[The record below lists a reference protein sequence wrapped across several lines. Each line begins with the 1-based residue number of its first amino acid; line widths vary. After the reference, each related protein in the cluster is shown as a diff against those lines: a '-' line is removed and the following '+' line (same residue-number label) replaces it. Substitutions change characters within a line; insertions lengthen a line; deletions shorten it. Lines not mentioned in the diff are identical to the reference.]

1 MADSTVRT
9 YDPSQVLVIVGAAVM
24 AGFGDGTFVKI
35 TRSGDAFE
43 KKRGADGTVDR
54 INKNAVDF
62 EVEFSLKRTSPLN
75 AVLSALLVADQASN
89 KGTFPLTIKDKSGS
103 SVFAAAQAW
112 VKKDPDTE
120 YADTLGNY
128 TWKFD
133 TGAGAHLVA
142 GN

>member
-9 YDPSQVLVIVGAAVM
+9 YDPAKVIITVGVAVM
-24 AGFGDGTFVKI
+24 AGYADGTFAKVS
-35 TRSGDAFE
+35 RSGDAFE

-75 AVLSALLVADQASN
+75 AILSGLLVADQASN
-89 KGTFPLTIKDKSGS
+89 KGVFPLTISDTSGNS
-103 SVFAAAQAW
+103 LFIATQAW
-112 VKKDPDTE
+112 IKKDPDVE
-120 YADTLGNY
+120 YADSLGNY

-133 TGAGAHLVA
+133 TGVGSNFVA

>member
-1 MADSTVRT
+1 MADATVRT

-43 KKRGADGTVDR
+43 KKRGADGTIDR

-62 EVEFSLKRTSPLN
+62 EVEFTLKRTSPLN
-75 AVLSALLVADQASN
+75 AILSGLLVADQKSN
-89 KGTFPLTIKDKSGS
+89 KGVFNISITDKSGS
-103 SVFAAAQAW
+103 SIFTAPQAW
-112 VKKDPDTE
+112 IKKDPDTE
-120 YADTLGNY
+120 YADSLGNY
-128 TWKFD
+128 TWKID
-133 TGAGAHLVA
+133 TGAGANLIA